1 MRTLALVACLTVG
14 CFRGATPPP
23 PPTAPVAPK
32 AARSVASSDPLAY
45 LPAESTLVVVV
56 ELKELMASQSMKSML
71 PLIEKRLP
79 ATVAQQ
85 FATCGFDP
93 LSLKRASMG
102 LHDIGASKPRGTLVI
117 RGYHRDVLMKCIEQ
131 AQAAQPSELT
141 VDNGVILVPVTDS
154 KVAMTFADDTTL
166 VIQVGPETTAATLRA
181 AIDAG
186 APLRLDTRFLELMGK
201 LEPSHPL
208 WFIFDDAKL
217 MASAPLGSPMR
228 SVLGSARINDSLI
241 ADVRLRFA
249 DPTGASSVAAMMQG
263 QISSATMFFDEL
275 TITPDDSDV
284 VVHAAMSDA
293 KLSSA
298 IGMLG
303 GVIGP

>member
-14 CFRGATPPP
+14 CFRGAAPPP

-32 AARSVASSDPLAY
+32 AARVVASSDPLAY
-45 LPAESTLVVVV
+45 LPEESTLVMVV

-79 ATVAQQ
+79 ATVAQA

-102 LHDIGASKPRGTLVI
+102 LHDIGASRPRGTIVI
-117 RGYHRDVLMKCIEQ
+117 RGYHRDVLMKCVEQ
-131 AQAAQPSELT
+131 ARTPEVAI
-141 VDNGVILVPVTDS
+141 DNGVILVPVTDG

-186 APLRLDTRFLELMGK
+186 APLRLNTRFLELMGK

-228 SVLGSARINDSLI
+228 TVMGSARINDSLI

-249 DPTGASSVAAMMQG
+249 DPAGASSVATMMQG
-263 QISSATMFFDEL
+263 QVSSAAMFFDEL